1 MVLELQ
7 CSLQQAVNA
16 NNVLFVS
23 TRQDMLFVQWEH
35 VTLKTCD
42 IIGRSVF
49 RAEEVAL
56 SVMDGVENDKEKTVD
71 LTSQILMQI
80 NRVILR
86 LDDVLAI
93 LIPIHNKLIGNI
105 CEKVVSDLIFL
116 RDFENTPTNFVCKLE
131 LINTKM
137 LNVCEIFKV
146 VILDEIEMRQEM
158 KGWKEL
164 RKSTEWKFQYY
175 HNAVIDFVIQFKNP
189 ETFQFL
195 TEKVNE
201 FDLEQDIG
209 WRCANTQEE
218 NFTQQLLDGLKKSI
232 KEKIET
238 YVPSVKTFTEE
249 CVNFHHSCDVL
260 LQSLNLFFLFPE
272 TIKKVKQSLEIY
284 CTNFNYL
291 LMEIQLFDYM
301 SHSISKILCKKCES
315 LSTFIKELFASLDGE
330 DFEVQV
336 RKKLQTV
343 YCALTEIAG
352 ISFVQKDQTDQ
363 VIKILSKAISRKNRE
378 IKYDADTFAFLLQ
391 TAEKISLCGKE
402 PFNIISESISKNPL
416 NNDTI
421 STQRAFAQIY
431 IVRNIWQ
438 AQNANLTKKGCAIL
452 KKVINIHIVKNLD
465 ELAMTHDQLLVEEK
479 EVLMHF
485 GSNSFEFVGYNEV
498 HERRTIGK
506 MTRYRCF
513 TSFIFMCLKK
523 YYIQLIKMF
532 IMSMTLIKAFV
543 DKKQTER
550 QLCVIL
556 KQLELTYPVVDLLF
570 DILVGF
576 DVEVGNVL
584 VKTNVKNK
592 MTNVIMQSVKFFEK
606 HNVLKTQQ
614 FDEEMYENKEELLK
628 DFRSIQSFL
637 QITESQIHRV
647 VIEEQ
652 LFASNRQNF
661 MLAVDMCLGNTD
673 NEQINALF
681 DSQRDL
687 LTQVGKLS
695 KRTVP
700 FFCFG

>member
-1 MVLELQ
+1 IF
-7 CSLQQAVNA
+7 CS
-16 NNVLFVS
+16 
-23 TRQDMLFVQWEH
+23 T
-35 VTLKTCD
+35 D
-42 IIGRSVF
+42 I
-49 RAEEVAL
+49 E
-56 SVMDGVENDKEKTVD
+56 
-71 LTSQILMQI
+71 Q
-80 NRVILR
+80 
-86 LDDVLAI
+86 
-93 LIPIHNKLIGNI
+93 
-105 CEKVVSDLIFL
+105 KVYDIKIIREF
-116 RDFENTPTNFVCKLE
+116 
-131 LINTKM
+131 
-137 LNVCEIFKV
+137 IFK
-146 VILDEIEMRQEM
+146 
-158 KGWKEL
+158 K
-164 RKSTEWKFQYY
+164 
-175 HNAVIDFVIQFKNP
+175 NAVDKQRVEHLQHLRSIYDILSRKKSP
-189 ETFQFL
+189 ETFKLL

-232 KEKIET
+232 KAKIET

-272 TIKKVKQSLEIY
+272 TIKNVKQSLEIY
-284 CTNFNYL
+284 WRNLNYL

-301 SHSISKILCKKCES
+301 SPSISKILCKKCES

-330 DFEVQV
+330 DVEVQV

-438 AQNANLTKKGCAIL
+438 AQNANLTKKGCEIL
-452 KKVINIHIVKNLD
+452 KKVINIHTVKNLE

-498 HERRTIGK
+498 YAHLEEETQSFK
-506 MTRYRCF
+506 AFLSDLKTR
-513 TSFIFMCLKK
+513 KK
-523 YYIQLIKMF
+523 DDWKNDALQKFHSIHICVFKEYYIQLIKML
-532 IMSMTLIKAFV
+532 IMSMALIRAFV
-543 DKKQTER
+543 DKKQTEG

-556 KQLELTYPVVDLLF
+556 KQLELAYPVVGL
-570 DILVGF
+570 
-576 DVEVGNVL
+576 
-584 VKTNVKNK
+584 
-592 MTNVIMQSVKFFEK
+592 
-606 HNVLKTQQ
+606 
-614 FDEEMYENKEELLK
+614 
-628 DFRSIQSFL
+628 
-637 QITESQIHRV
+637 
-647 VIEEQ
+647 
-652 LFASNRQNF
+652 
-661 MLAVDMCLGNTD
+661 
-673 NEQINALF
+673 
-681 DSQRDL
+681 
-687 LTQVGKLS
+687 
-695 KRTVP
+695 
-700 FFCFG
+700 